1 MELSARQYW
10 DLLRTYLTPQL
21 SKVLL
26 LAFLLFGSI
35 SLQLLNPLILR
46 YFIDVA
52 KAVGPSNT
60 LTNAA
65 VLFICVVITNQLLS
79 ALSTYFSAD
88 VGWTATNNL
97 RSDLAL
103 RCLRL
108 DMWFHHEH
116 SPGELLERIDGDVGI
131 LSNFFSQF
139 VIRVLSNLLLL
150 LGIVTLLLVEDWRLG
165 LGLMIYAF
173 IGLLLLS
180 RIQWLAA
187 PYFHAD
193 RKIAAN
199 IVSFWEERLRATE
212 DICAN
217 GAKMYV
223 LRRYYQLLRSLL
235 HIGRKS
241 LVMFRA
247 FQSASVILL
256 ALVTAFVFAVGV
268 YRLNRGEI
276 TIGTIYLA
284 FHFTGMA
291 GWSLFRITDQL
302 ETLQRARASLVRIN
316 ELYHTRSRIQVLP
329 ADESSPRSQAA
340 TKSEP
345 LSVEF
350 RDVSFEY
357 QAGVPVLRDISFL
370 LAPNRVLGLL
380 GRTGSGKT
388 TLARLLVHF
397 YEPSRGTIQLGG
409 KDLREVSPTDIHR
422 QVGFVTQEVQL
433 IQATVRDN
441 LTFFDRTISD
451 ERIIAVIKELDLLSW
466 YNTLPHGLDTELAA
480 GGTGLSAGEAQLLA
494 FTRVFL
500 QDPGLVILDEASSR
514 LDPATE
520 HLLTRAVDR
529 LLEGRTA
536 IIIAHQ
542 LKTVQRA
549 DEIMILENGNVSEYG
564 VRELLATD
572 PFSRFS
578 QLLRT
583 GSEQVLA

>member
-10 DLLRTYLTPQL
+10 ELLRTYLKPQWL
-21 SKVLL
+21 KVLL

-35 SLQLLNPLILR
+35 SLQLVNPLILR

-52 KAVGPSNT
+52 KSIGPSNI

-65 VLFICVVITNQLLS
+65 VVFICVVILNQLLS

-103 RCLRL
+103 HCFRL
-108 DMWFHHEH
+108 DMRFHHEH
-116 SPGELLERIDGDVGI
+116 PAGELLERIDGDVGI

-150 LGIVTLLLVEDWRLG
+150 TGIVTLLLVQDWRLG
-165 LGLMIYAF
+165 LGLMVYAL
-173 IGLLLLS
+173 IGLVLLT

-193 RKIAAN
+193 RKIAAD
-199 IVSFWEERLRATE
+199 IVSFWEERLGATE
-212 DICAN
+212 DISAN
-217 GAKMYV
+217 GAKPYV
-223 LRRYYQLLRSLL
+223 MRRYYQLLRSLL

-256 ALVTAFVFAVGV
+256 ALVTAFVFVVGV
-268 YRLNRGEI
+268 YRLNREAI

-284 FHFTGMA
+284 FHLTVMA
-291 GWSLFRITDQL
+291 GWSLFRITEQM
-302 ETLQRARASLVRIN
+302 ETLQRARASLIRIY
-316 ELYHTRSRIQVLP
+316 ELYHTRSGIEFSP
-329 ADESSPRSQAA
+329 ADEHSSSLQAA
-340 TKSEP
+340 RKSEP

-350 RDVSFEY
+350 DDVSFGYEP
-357 QAGVPVLRDISFL
+357 GVPVLHDVSFK

-388 TLARLLVHF
+388 TLARLVVHF
-397 YEPSRGTIQLGG
+397 YEPGAGTIKLGG
-409 KDLREVSPTDIHR
+409 KDLRRIPPADMHR
-422 QVGFVTQEVQL
+422 QVGLVTQEVQL
-433 IQATVRDN
+433 FHASVRDN
-441 LTFFDRTISD
+441 LTFFDRAISD
-451 ERIIAVIKELDLLSW
+451 EQILNVIKELGLLPW
-466 YNTLPHGLDTELAA
+466 YDTLPHGLDTELAA
-480 GGTGLSAGEAQLLA
+480 GGKGLSAGEAQLLA

-520 HLLTRAVDR
+520 HLITRAVDR
-529 LLEGRTA
+529 LLTGRTA

-549 DEIMILENGNVSEYG
+549 DEIMILENGSVVEHG
-564 VRELLATD
+564 ARESLADD
-572 PFSRFS
+572 PFSRFY
-578 QLLRT
+578 QLLKT

>member
-1 MELSARQYW
+1 MELSTRQYW
-10 DLLRTYLTPQL
+10 ELLRTYLKPQMR
-21 SKVLL
+21 KVLF
-26 LAFLLFGSI
+26 LACVLFASI

-46 YFIDVA
+46 YFIDIA
-52 KAVGPSNT
+52 RTVGPSNL
-60 LTNAA
+60 LTRAA
-65 VLFICVVITNQLLS
+65 IVFICVVLINQLLS

-116 SPGELLERIDGDVGI
+116 PPGELLERIDGDVGV

-150 LGIVTLLLVEDWRLG
+150 IGIVTVLLVADWRLG
-165 LGLMIYAF
+165 LGLLIYAF
-173 IGLLLLS
+173 FGLMLLS

-193 RKIAAN
+193 RKIAAD
-199 IVSFWEERLRATE
+199 IVSFWEERLGATE

-223 LRRYYQLLRSLL
+223 MRRYYQLLRSLL

-247 FQSASVILL
+247 FQSAAVILL
-256 ALVTAFVFAVGV
+256 ALVNAFVLAIGV
-268 YRLNRGEI
+268 YRLNRGAI

-284 FHFTGMA
+284 FHLTNMA
-291 GWSLFRITDQL
+291 GWSLFRITEQM
-302 ETLQRARASLVRIN
+302 ETLQRARASLIRIN
-316 ELYHTRSRIQVLP
+316 ELYHTESRIKTWP
-329 ADESSPRSQAA
+329 AVERSSSA
-340 TKSEP
+340 TATHVSER
-345 LSVEF
+345 LSVAF
-350 RDVSFEY
+350 HAVSFEY
-357 QAGVPVLRDISFL
+357 ETGVPVLRDISFRL
-370 LAPNRVLGLL
+370 EPNRVLGLL

-388 TLARLLVHF
+388 TLARLLLHF
-397 YEPSRGTIQLGG
+397 YEPTRGSIQLGEQ
-409 KDLREVSPTDIHR
+409 DLCEIPPAEMRR
-422 QVGFVTQEVQL
+422 RVGFVTQDVQL
-433 IQATVRDN
+433 FHATVRDN
-441 LTFFDRTISD
+441 ITFFDQTIRD
-451 ERIIAVIKELDLLSW
+451 QQVLDVVKDLGLAPWFDTLS
-466 YNTLPHGLDTELAA
+466 HGLDTELGA
-480 GGTGLSAGEAQLLA
+480 GGRGLSAGEAQLLA

-520 HLLTRAVDR
+520 HLITRAVNR
-529 LLEGRTA
+529 LLKGRTA
-536 IIIAHQ
+536 IIIAHK
-542 LKTVQRA
+542 LKTVMRA
-549 DEIMILENGNVSEYG
+549 DEIMILDGGRISEHG
-564 VRELLATD
+564 PRELLTHD
-572 PFSRFS
+572 PFSRFY

-583 GSEQVLA
+583 GAEQVLA

>member
-10 DLLRTYLTPQL
+10 ELLRTYLKPQWFR
-21 SKVLL
+21 VLL
-26 LAFLLFGSI
+26 LAVFLFAGI

-52 KAVGPSNT
+52 KSVGPSNV

-65 VLFICVVITNQLLS
+65 ILFICVVVANQMLS
-79 ALSTYFSAD
+79 ALSTYLSAD

-97 RSDLAL
+97 RSDLTL
-103 RCLRL
+103 HCLRL
-108 DMWFHHEH
+108 DMWFLHEH
-116 SPGELLERIDGDVGI
+116 PPGELLERIDGDVGI

-150 LGIVTLLLVEDWRLG
+150 IGIVTVLLVADWRLG
-165 LGLMIYAF
+165 LALMVYAF
-173 IGLLLLS
+173 VGLVLLS

-187 PYFHAD
+187 PYFQAD
-193 RKIAAN
+193 RKIAAD
-199 IVSFWEERLRATE
+199 IVSFWEERLTARE

-217 GAKMYV
+217 RAKMHV
-223 LRRYYQLLRSLL
+223 MRRYYELLRSLL

-256 ALVTAFVFAVGV
+256 ALVTAFVFAIGV
-268 YRLNRGEI
+268 YRLNQGLI

-284 FHFTGMA
+284 FHLTGVA
-291 GWSLFRITDQL
+291 GWSVFRITEQL
-302 ETLQRARASLVRIN
+302 ETLQRARAGLVRIN
-316 ELYHTRSRIQVLP
+316 ELYHTRSRLQIVP
-329 ADESSPRSQAA
+329 ADEGSLTSQASW
-340 TKSEP
+340 KSEP
-345 LSVEF
+345 LAVDF
-350 RDVSFEY
+350 DDVSFEY
-357 QAGVPVLRDISFL
+357 QPGIPILRNISFR

-397 YEPSRGTIQLGG
+397 YEPSRGTVHLGG
-409 KDLREVSPTDIHR
+409 KALRQIPPAEMHR
-422 QVGFVTQEVQL
+422 QVGLVTQEVQL
-433 IQATVRDN
+433 FHATVRDN
-441 LTFFDRTISD
+441 LTFFASTVSD
-451 ERIIAVIKELDLLSW
+451 ERIVNVIKELGLLPW
-466 YNTLPHGLDTELAA
+466 YSTLPNGLDTELAA
-480 GGTGLSAGEAQLLA
+480 GGQGLSAGEAQLLA
-494 FTRVFL
+494 LTRVFL

-520 HLLTRAVDR
+520 HLITRAVDQ
-529 LLEGRTA
+529 LLKGRTA

-549 DEIMILENGNVSEYG
+549 DEIMILEDGNVIEHSS
-564 VRELLATD
+564 REALAND
-572 PFSRFS
+572 PSSRFY
-578 QLLRT
+578 QLLRI
-583 GSEQVLA
+583 GSEEVLA

>member
-10 DLLRTYLTPQL
+10 DLLRTYLKPQWL
-21 SKVLL
+21 KVLL

-52 KAVGPSNT
+52 KSIGPSNS

-65 VLFICVVITNQLLS
+65 VLFICVVLVNQLLS

-103 RCLRL
+103 HCLRL
-108 DMWFHHEH
+108 DLRFHHEH
-116 SPGELLERIDGDVGI
+116 PPGELLERIDGDVGI

-150 LGIVTLLLVEDWRLG
+150 TGIVTVLLVQDWRLG
-165 LGLMIYAF
+165 LGLMVYAF
-173 IGLLLLS
+173 IGLVLLT
-180 RIQWLAA
+180 RIQWIAA

-193 RKIAAN
+193 RKIAAD
-199 IVSFWEERLRATE
+199 IVSFWEERLGALE

-217 GAKMYV
+217 GAKPYV
-223 LRRYYQLLRSLL
+223 MRRYYQLLRSLL

-256 ALVTAFVFAVGV
+256 AIVTAFVFVVGV
-268 YRLNRGEI
+268 DRLNRGTI

-284 FHFTGMA
+284 FHLTVMA
-291 GWSLFRITDQL
+291 GGSLFRITEQM
-302 ETLQRARASLVRIN
+302 EMLQRARASLIRIYG
-316 ELYHTRSRIQVLP
+316 LYHTGSGIRLLP
-329 ADESSPRSQAA
+329 ADEGSSNLQASR
-340 TKSEP
+340 KSEP

-350 RDVSFEY
+350 HDVSFAY
-357 QAGVPVLRDISFL
+357 QPGVPVLQDLSFR

-388 TLARLLVHF
+388 TVARLLVHF
-397 YEPSRGTIQLGG
+397 YEPDRGTIHLGG
-409 KDLREVSPTDIHR
+409 KDLRRIPPAEMHR
-422 QVGFVTQEVQL
+422 QVGLVTQEVQL
-433 IQATVRDN
+433 FHASVRDN

-451 ERIIAVIKELDLLSW
+451 DRILNVIEELGLLSW
-466 YNTLPHGLDTELAA
+466 YDTLPHGLDTELAA
-480 GGTGLSAGEAQLLA
+480 GGKGLSAGEAQLLA

-520 HLLTRAVDR
+520 HLITRAVDR
-529 LLEGRTA
+529 LLTGRTA

-549 DEIMILENGNVSEYG
+549 DEIMILENGKVIEHGS
-564 VRELLATD
+564 RELLADD
-572 PFSRFS
+572 PFSRFY

-583 GSEQVLA
+583 GSEQVPA

>member
-1 MELSARQYW
+1 MEPSARQYW
-10 DLLRTYLTPQL
+10 ELLRTYLKPQWL
-21 SKVLL
+21 KVLL

-46 YFIDVA
+46 HFIDEA
-52 KAVGPSNT
+52 TSIGPSNV

-65 VLFICVVITNQLLS
+65 ILFICVVIVNQLLS
-79 ALSTYFSAD
+79 ASSTYFSAD

-103 RCLRL
+103 HCLRL
-108 DMWFHHEH
+108 DMRFHHEH
-116 SPGELLERIDGDVGI
+116 PPGELLERIDGDVGI

-150 LGIVTLLLVEDWRLG
+150 TSIVTVLLVQDWRLG
-165 LGLMIYAF
+165 LGLMVYAF
-173 IGLLLLS
+173 IGLILLT
-180 RIQWLAA
+180 RIQWLTA

-193 RKIAAN
+193 RKIAAD
-199 IVSFWEERLRATE
+199 IVSFWEERLGATE
-212 DICAN
+212 DISAN
-217 GAKMYV
+217 GAKPYV
-223 LRRYYQLLRSLL
+223 MRRYYQLLRSLL

-247 FQSASVILL
+247 FQSVSVILL
-256 ALVTAFVFAVGV
+256 ALVTAFVFAAGA
-268 YRLNRGEI
+268 YRLNSGAI

-284 FHFTGMA
+284 FHLTVMA
-291 GWSLFRITDQL
+291 GWSLFRITEQM
-302 ETLQRARASLVRIN
+302 ETLQRARASLIRIY
-316 ELYHTRSRIQVLP
+316 ELYHTTSNIELLPGDDSLQASRKT
-329 ADESSPRSQAA
+329 E
-340 TKSEP
+340 T

-350 RDVSFEY
+350 HDVSFGY
-357 QAGVPVLRDISFL
+357 QPGVPVLQDISFR

-397 YEPSRGTIQLGG
+397 YEPGRGTIHLGG
-409 KDLREVSPTDIHR
+409 KDLRRIPPAEMHR
-422 QVGFVTQEVQL
+422 QVGLVTQEVQL
-433 IQATVRDN
+433 FHATVRDN

-451 ERIIAVIKELDLLSW
+451 EQILTVIKELGLLPW
-466 YNTLPHGLDTELAA
+466 YDTLPHGLDTELAA
-480 GGTGLSAGEAQLLA
+480 GGKGLSAGEAQLLA

-520 HLLTRAVDR
+520 HLITRAVDR
-529 LLEGRTA
+529 LLTGRTA

-549 DEIMILENGNVSEYG
+549 DEIMVLENGNVIEHG
-564 VRELLATD
+564 MREVLADD
-572 PFSRFS
+572 PFSRFY

-583 GSEQVLA
+583 GSEEVPA